1 MNKLLRKAEDTVV
14 HCIKLQMQNYK
25 NNLILFIDYFSGVAV
40 FREARRR
47 GVRRVWFL
55 SKWTEFISRGVIFTM
70 PGMAGMAGLFIF
82 DVF

>member
-1 MNKLLRKAEDTVV
+1 M
-14 HCIKLQMQNYK
+14 
-25 NNLILFIDYFSGVAV
+25 V

>member
-1 MNKLLRKAEDTVV
+1 M
-14 HCIKLQMQNYK
+14 
-25 NNLILFIDYFSGVAV
+25 V

-55 SKWTEFISRGVIFTM
+55 SKWMEFISRGVIIST